1 MRIRD
6 WSSDVCSSDLQAPDG
21 RAARDRD
28 EASDRAADRRARLAL
43 LYAEGLRKGRCHH
56 AGARALQRRAELP
69 ADSLEEFCA
78 ERLVELATDRRAD
91 LVIDL
96 GARRQSRTTLRSS
109 SDSARRGHDDLIVG
123 RDRDLRDLLVS
134 TAAEEIG
141 RAHV

>member
-69 ADSLEEFCA
+69 ADSLEEFFA
-78 ERLVELATDRRAD
+78 ESLVKLATDRRTA
-91 LVIDL
+91 LLIDQ
-96 GARRQSRTTLRSS
+96 GARWQSRTNLRRS
-109 SDSARRGHDDLIVG
+109 SDSARPGHEKLYF
-123 RDRDLRDLLVS
+123 
-134 TAAEEIG
+134 
-141 RAHV
+141 